1 MTIGTKAVKTLG
13 SVTCQCDVKKTSSKT
28 TWSGIIVVVFIVILI
43 ILVSNYLIICTQ
55 SRWAEQEFIHNSE
68 NYRKK
73 WKIQQYDVLSCNMCW
88 NKRNCVLKWPNI

>member
-55 SRWAEQEFIHNSE
+55 SR
-68 NYRKK
+68 
-73 WKIQQYDVLSCNMCW
+73 
-88 NKRNCVLKWPNI
+88 